1 MAMAKERVYRMLNF
15 GPTFIWTIV
24 NLIVLYIVLK
34 KLFFK
39 PVTQF
44 MENRTNSI
52 RSDLEKA
59 EEARAYVAEFKQK
72 QEEELKAARQEADK
86 ILSNARSRAQVEYD
100 AIISAAR
107 EEAEAIMMKAR
118 EELELE
124 RQQMIS
130 SVKNEVATLALAA
143 ASKVIQANMD
153 TETNRALV
161 NKFIDEAGAA

>member
-1 MAMAKERVYRMLNF
+1 
-15 GPTFIWTIV
+15 
-24 NLIVLYIVLK
+24 
-34 KLFFK
+34 
-39 PVTQF
+39 
-44 MENRTNSI
+44 
-52 RSDLEKA
+52 
-59 EEARAYVAEFKQK
+59 
-72 QEEELKAARQEADK
+72 
-86 ILSNARSRAQVEYD
+86 LSNARSRAQEEYD